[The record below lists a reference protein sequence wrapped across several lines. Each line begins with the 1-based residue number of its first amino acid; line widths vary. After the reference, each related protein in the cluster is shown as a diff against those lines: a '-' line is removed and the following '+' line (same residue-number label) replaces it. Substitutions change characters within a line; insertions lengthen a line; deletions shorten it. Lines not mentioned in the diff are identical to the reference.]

1 MSRRPRRFSPLL
13 LVPVAVAAL
22 TVALAASSPAV
33 GEPSPTGCANRVN
46 DSPDTLLPCIRTDD
60 LRRHMQVFQAIAD
73 ANPGPDGHASRNSGE
88 PGYRASAFYVAALM
102 RAAGYNVTIQT
113 YKFFYFAFTALPKLR
128 EVSPTPHDFTIVT
141 DFNAGQSSGSATAAL
156 QPAGGIIL

>member
-1 MSRRPRRFSPLL
+1 MSRRPRRRFSPLL

-60 LRRHMQVFQAIAD
+60 LWRHMQAFQAIAD

-88 PGYRASAFYVAALM
+88 PGYKASVDYVANVMRQAGYDVKIQSYTFPYSAFVGTPVWSEA
-102 RAAGYNVTIQT
+102 
-113 YKFFYFAFTALPKLR
+113 
-128 EVSPTPHDFTIVT
+128 SPTPRSFTLVT
-141 DFNAGQSSGSATAAL
+141 DWNPGKSN
-156 QPAGGIIL
+156 